1 MSERD
6 RVELPGL
13 PHRGV
18 ELDELQ
24 IWRDAESG
32 NVIFQVPPG
41 REQVVF
47 TPEQWARAVLFLALD
62 DDDEGLGLA

>member
-1 MSERD
+1 
-6 RVELPGL
+6 
-13 PHRGV
+13 
-18 ELDELQ
+18 
-24 IWRDAESG
+24 
-32 NVIFQVPPG
+32 VIFQVPPG